1 MTWTAIGFP
10 SGPQTAITAFLPRR
24 AASCS
29 ILSIRRFAL
38 SRVILSLDS
47 HSFENFLD
55 HCLAC
60 RRSLYCCHW
69 FCLFST
75 GRSAFF
81 LVLYRLL
88 CGFCISGH
96 DIQIITQTV
105 HVFLCA
111 VVCSEFHTDSCQITL
126 RSPRNCSCDIQFCRQ
141 TAACPEGYFLLSGS

>member
-1 MTWTAIGFP
+1 MDCDRI
-10 SGPQTAITAFLPRR
+10 
-24 AASCS
+24 
-29 ILSIRRFAL
+29 SIRTADRDHRFLATTRCFLFDFVYQAL
-38 SRVILSLDS
+38 CAVQSDPSLDS

-126 RSPRNCSCDIQFCRQ
+126 RSPCNCPCDIQFC
-141 TAACPEGYFLLSGS
+141 